1 MTGEA
6 VSIRL
11 EPTLPSVAMSR
22 IFIVSVLA
30 AAGADDTTVENA
42 RVFISDVS
50 TGLVS
55 EGAEILIEA
64 RFADDGGASLG
75 GNLPGLVPE
84 AGSLLLGD
92 LLEISEN
99 RWTLTVPTR

>member
-64 RFADDGGASLG
+64 RFADGGASLG